1 MRVTWG
7 KDGRAPSSCA
17 ALHQTNSFNPKSLY
31 QQSDHQQQPPLQQPR
46 SAVRSASACIVYKSD
61 RTDLKNASK
70 YLVNLGLAHLSARRF
85 QPGPRCYWSP
95 LRLRLDGPGLL
106 FLLIYQDSELFKLI
120 IILQGHEGS
129 QGVARRRS
137 QPGRVSPSG
146 RQPGGWTPEYRSLI
160 INKFGTR
167 MSSSS
172 KEYKKGV
179 SRIICST
186 IRLVQ
191 THKLTK
197 KSKMKF
203 ITAAATLFAGLA
215 AAAPST
221 KAARTN
227 TVTLTF
233 WAAAENTFTLDVPID
248 GSYTYIS
255 SDLSFTS
262 ISASSPGNTVCHSY
276 GVDNSDTVLY
286 GSATDVP
293 IGPPQE
299 QTYATCE
306 YL

>member
-1 MRVTWG
+1 
-7 KDGRAPSSCA
+7 
-17 ALHQTNSFNPKSLY
+17 
-31 QQSDHQQQPPLQQPR
+31 
-46 SAVRSASACIVYKSD
+46 
-61 RTDLKNASK
+61 
-70 YLVNLGLAHLSARRF
+70 
-85 QPGPRCYWSP
+85 
-95 LRLRLDGPGLL
+95 
-106 FLLIYQDSELFKLI
+106 
-120 IILQGHEGS
+120 
-129 QGVARRRS
+129 
-137 QPGRVSPSG
+137 
-146 RQPGGWTPEYRSLI
+146 
-160 INKFGTR
+160 
-167 MSSSS
+167 
-172 KEYKKGV
+172 
-179 SRIICST
+179 
-186 IRLVQ
+186 
-191 THKLTK
+191 
-197 KSKMKF
+197 MKF

-227 TVTLTF
+227 HVTLTF

-248 GSYTYIS
+248 GSYTFIS